1 MSCTRHRA
9 HDTLNLTFP
18 ADYPDEQAL
27 TDYITQNRDGS
38 VKVAQSSGPRDQPY
52 QLEATTEQ
60 HSSGQPP
67 HNTRSVVLKFFQD
80 LGGAHPSIWYKAFNY
95 NLGTKQPITFDNLF
109 APGTTPLDSIF
120 PIVQRDLERQSP
132 LGAAILPS
140 TGLDPSH
147 YQNFAI
153 TDDQLIF
160 YFAPGEMLP
169 AFAGPVR
176 AQAPRNTIPPLGDL
190 TPSLGRRE
198 AVNLTVAGGGH
209 HSAIVADR
217 HPDGIPGGRRKW
229 IAVERVA
236 IVRIEDQHRH
246 TGHAVC
252 GWPADNRVADA
263 GTGQARCR
271 QRDDVIAAPNLIG
284 VIT

>member
-1 MSCTRHRA
+1 MCRVHATGPTY
-9 HDTLNLTFP
+9 TLNMTFP

-27 TDYITQNRDGS
+27 TDYITQNRDGF
-38 VKVAQSSGPRDQPY
+38 VNVAQGSGARDQPY
-52 QLEATTEQ
+52 QMEATTEQ
-60 HSSGQPP
+60 HTAGQPP

-80 LGGAHPSIWYKAFNY
+80 LGGSHPSTWYKAFNY

-120 PIVQRDLERQSP
+120 PIVQRELNRQNP

-169 AFAGPVR
+169 AIAAGPG
-176 AQAPRNTIPPLGDL
+176 AGPPL
-190 TPSLGRRE
+190 PR
-198 AVNLTVAGGGH
+198 
-209 HSAIVADR
+209 
-217 HPDGIPGGRRKW
+217 
-229 IAVERVA
+229 
-236 IVRIEDQHRH
+236 HRH
-246 TGHAVC
+246 CRESLSAVS
-252 GWPADNRVADA
+252 GLHRSRWREKYGGAASVDF
-263 GTGQARCR
+263 GQSS
-271 QRDDVIAAPNLIG
+271 NS
-284 VIT
+284 